1 MPDVRSVAGQD
12 GPVLENAW
20 LRLAVHLDEGAF
32 SLGAVDGDT
41 TIASASTGVVLGD
54 GTGLTSRGAGFEVA
68 DERAVEDAHGRGRVL
83 TLRRR
88 DEGGPELSLTLTLY
102 DAQPW
107 LALRSRLLNRGGEP
121 LPVQAFRVLEG
132 GGLRLGGEPR
142 GWRFYKQGWQ
152 NWSPTL
158 VLSCD
163 GEDLAISPPV
173 AAPSTRP
180 PAGEGRFLSELVT
193 ALHDPTTDRTLTAGF
208 VTAADQLS
216 QVWLDRDGPSLTAA
230 SYADGVRVA
239 PGASLA
245 SERAVIDITSPRLAG
260 LPAYGAA
267 LAREM
272 NATPWPSPV
281 TGWCSWYYY
290 WQGVSEESITA
301 NLEYLTAH
309 RQELPLEYFQIDD
322 GYQAEIGDWLTPNEK
337 FPHGIAPLA
346 ARIRERGFR
355 PGLWVAPFLMG
366 VRSRLFA
373 EHPEWAVQY
382 SPGQPCVA
390 IVNWAQNCYALDCT
404 RPEVVDWLER
414 TFRTIIEEWGY
425 EYVKIDFTF
434 AAAVDG
440 IRHDPD
446 VTRAQAYR
454 RGVEAIR
461 RAVGDGFILGC
472 GNPVGPSVGLINGMR
487 IGPDVAPY
495 WTPPVRAAGDRSD
508 LSVPSTL
515 NAIRNVLHRW
525 WMHRSLWLNDPDCL
539 LLRGSETALTA
550 DEVVTLATVI
560 GMSGG
565 MLLDSDNL
573 TRLEPERRAMLAR
586 LLPLQGEAAI
596 PLDLFE
602 REMPQLLWRP
612 DRRLLA
618 VFNWADGP
626 ADVGVELPAP
636 AERLADFWTGEEY
649 AAEGRRIVIRGLPA
663 HGCRLLLMR

>member
-1 MPDVRSVAGQD
+1 
-12 GPVLENAW
+12 
-20 LRLAVHLDEGAF
+20 
-32 SLGAVDGDT
+32 
-41 TIASASTGVVLGD
+41 
-54 GTGLTSRGAGFEVA
+54 
-68 DERAVEDAHGRGRVL
+68 
-83 TLRRR
+83 
-88 DEGGPELSLTLTLY
+88 
-102 DAQPW
+102 
-107 LALRSRLLNRGGEP
+107 
-121 LPVQAFRVLEG
+121 
-132 GGLRLGGEPR
+132 
-142 GWRFYKQGWQ
+142 
-152 NWSPTL
+152 
-158 VLSCD
+158 
-163 GEDLAISPPV
+163 
-173 AAPSTRP
+173 
-180 PAGEGRFLSELVT
+180 
-193 ALHDPTTDRTLTAGF
+193 
-208 VTAADQLS
+208 
-216 QVWLDRDGPSLTAA
+216 
-230 SYADGVRVA
+230 
-239 PGASLA
+239 
-245 SERAVIDITSPRLAG
+245 
-260 LPAYGAA
+260 
-267 LAREM
+267 
-272 NATPWPSPV
+272 
-281 TGWCSWYYY
+281 
-290 WQGVSEESITA
+290 
-301 NLEYLTAH
+301 
-309 RQELPLEYFQIDD
+309 
-322 GYQAEIGDWLTPNEK
+322 
-337 FPHGIAPLA
+337 
-346 ARIRERGFR
+346 
-355 PGLWVAPFLMG
+355 
-366 VRSRLFA
+366 
-373 EHPEWAVQY
+373 
-382 SPGQPCVA
+382 A

-618 VFNWADGP
+618 VFNWDDEP
-626 ADVGVELPAP
+626 ADVSAQLPAP